1 MKKLFFLLFVFLSVT
16 LNAQQ
21 ISTYLDKGVSGF
33 GISAGYEGSPVSD
46 GIMCFGSYS
55 YKGKLDITL
64 GLYNSYLNTE
74 EEGLTNLNASDLY
87 LSGDVTWWA
96 LREKVAS
103 DIDVNFGLTAGFNYD
118 TYFNYTDEG
127 GKYLGYYGGY
137 VATQFNV
144 SFNTPIH
151 WKVQP
156 QIMTS
161 FDFGVDQFEEGGVK
175 GDEGYYGLICFFG
188 ASLVK
193 QFENKNS
200 LVFTFMQGV
209 SNYNEGSA
217 FDISIGYVFS
227 FD

>member
-1 MKKLFFLLFVFLSVT
+1 MKKLILLLFVFLTVT

-33 GISAGYEGSPVSD
+33 GITAGYEGAPGSD
-46 GIMCFGSYS
+46 AIMCFGSYS

-64 GLYNSYLNTE
+64 GLYNSYWNKWQ
-74 EEGLTNLNASDLY
+74 EGLTNFDATDLY

-96 LREKVAS
+96 IREKVAS

-118 TYFNYTDEG
+118 TYFNYTYEG
-127 GKYLGYYGGY
+127 GSYLGYYGGY
-137 VATQFNV
+137 VGSQFNL
-144 SFNTPIH
+144 SFNTPIK

-156 QIMTS
+156 QIATY
-161 FDFGVDQFEEGGVK
+161 FDFGVDQYEEGGVK
-175 GDEGYYGLICFFG
+175 GNEGYYGLMCFFG

-200 LVFTFMQGV
+200 LVFSFMQGV
-209 SNYNEGSA
+209 SNYNQGSA
-217 FDISIGYVFS
+217 FDISIAYVFS

>member
-1 MKKLFFLLFVFLSVT
+1 MKKLLLLLFVFTTVT

-33 GISAGYEGSPVSD
+33 GISAGYKGSPGSD
-46 GIMCFGSYS
+46 ALMCFGSYS

-64 GLYNSYLNTE
+64 GFYNSYWNE
-74 EEGLTNLNASDLY
+74 FEEGLTNLDATDFL

-118 TYFNYTDEG
+118 TYFNYTYEG
-127 GKYLGYYGGY
+127 GKFLGYYGGY
-137 VATQFNV
+137 VGTQFNL
-144 SFNTPIH
+144 SFNTPIN

-156 QIMTS
+156 LISTY
-161 FDFGVDQFEEGGVK
+161 FDLGVDQFEEGGVK
-175 GDEGYYGLICFFG
+175 GDKDYYGMMCFFG

-200 LVFTFMQGV
+200 LVFTVMQGV
-209 SNYNEGSA
+209 SNFSEGST
-217 FDISIGYVFS
+217 FDITIGYVFS